1 MIVLRK
7 QKKFP
12 LILISEIPNLQN
24 ELILPKVPKD
34 LISVKKGELQNS
46 KLPRI
51 RLFKNV
57 GDAISGTFLD
67 RNIKGKKFY
76 VYQGKHMRP
85 DNTYE
90 PELPECP
97 TLLKIP
103 EIWYLAGLEVDCIGE
118 IEILGPEKTETY
130 HYGPRQTTGRF
141 IRWKW
146 KEILKPWEK
155 RGKLR

>member
-7 QKKFP
+7 QKES
-12 LILISEIPNLQN
+12 LLLISETPNLQN
-24 ELILPKVPKD
+24 ELILPKIPKD
-34 LISVKKGELQNS
+34 LISIKKGELQNS

-51 RLFKNV
+51 RLFRNV

-67 RNIKGKKFY
+67 KNVKGKKFY
-76 VYQGKHMRP
+76 VYQGKYMKP
-85 DNTYE
+85 DNTHK

-97 TLLKIP
+97 TILKIP
-103 EIWYLAGLEVDCIGE
+103 EVWYLAGLEVDLLGE
-118 IEILGPEKTETY
+118 IEVLGPEKTETY

-155 RGKLR
+155 KGRLR